1 MTFFEK
7 FIKTSRYDK
16 PHGILLLFYP
26 CVWGLYLVTQNIAD
40 VLVICIIFL
49 IGACGM
55 RSLGCIWND
64 LKDKRFDNKVERT
77 KYRLIAQ
84 GKVSK
89 TQIISFMA
97 INLLIG
103 TFPLFF
109 IPFKAILISFCV
121 LPLIIIYPFMK
132 RITWYPQLWLGVT
145 FNWGVI
151 VGYNSVSNNLFSME
165 MLTMYIGCI
174 LWTLA
179 YDTVYGFQD
188 IKDDKKI
195 GIKSTSIKFKK
206 NSKLFLLICYL
217 LSFSFFILTFFLMAS
232 DILIIYF
239 MAFLLSIIAIKI
251 YKIDLY
257 SNRQCHKFF
266 IFNSYCGF
274 VITIILFSFK

>member
-1 MTFFEK
+1 MTLFKK

-26 CVWGLYLVTQNIAD
+26 CIWGLYLVTQNIAD
-40 VLVICIIFL
+40 VLVLCIIFL

-64 LKDKRFDNKVERT
+64 LKDKKFDYKVERT
-77 KYRLIAQ
+77 KDRLIAQ
-84 GKVSK
+84 GKLTKV
-89 TQIISFMA
+89 QIISFMT

-103 TFPLFF
+103 IFPLFF
-109 IPFKAILISFCV
+109 IPFKAILISFFV
-121 LPLIIIYPFMK
+121 VPLIIIYPFMK

-151 VGYNSVSNNLFSME
+151 VGYNSISNNIFSLE
-165 MLTMYIGCI
+165 MLTMYVGCI

-206 NSKLFLLICYL
+206 HSKLFLLICYL
-217 LSFSFFILTFFLMAS
+217 LSFSCFIVTFLLMATNFLIIFFIAFIF
-232 DILIIYF
+232 LII
-239 MAFLLSIIAIKI
+239 SIIV
-251 YKIDLY
+251 YKINLY

-266 IFNSYCGF
+266 IFNSYFGF
-274 VITIILFSFK
+274 VLTIILFYCN